1 LRDVDIDVRFSYV
14 SEGLADIMMEFPCSF
29 QNRTET
35 QDTDFI
41 ELFAQDYYV
50 DPLSGADKGSHGG

>member
-1 LRDVDIDVRFSYV
+1 MDIYVRFSYV
-14 SEGLADIMMEFPCSF
+14 SKGLADIMMESSCSF
-29 QNRTET
+29 QNKTET

>member
-1 LRDVDIDVRFSYV
+1 LRDVNIDVRFSYV
-14 SEGLADIMMEFPCSF
+14 SKGLADIMMESSHSF
-29 QNRTET
+29 ENMTET

-50 DPLSGADKGSHGG
+50 VICTHCRS